1 MTLALMNQE
10 KARFNQMM
18 IDAMH
23 EKDEK
28 KYMEAMD
35 GLCNVI
41 EQSVLEKA
49 REIADTYD
57 QQVLASRGVRQL
69 TSKEKKYYEKLIE
82 AFRSDN
88 PKQALTNPE
97 LVMPETVVDAVF
109 EDLQTQHPLL
119 SHLSFTNTRG
129 AIKFLF
135 STNDFQKA
143 VWGKLNAEITEEIEA
158 SFTEIDMTLMKLSAF
173 IPVCEAMLDL
183 GPVWLDS
190 YVRQILYEALANG
203 LEDGIINN
211 LNTTT
216 GPVGMIADMTTGSG
230 GVGTAT
236 FTAKTATSITDLQ
249 PATLGAQLA
258 KLAVDAAGK
267 ARAIRDVI
275 LIVNPTDY
283 LTKVFPATT
292 VMGGDGTYRNDV
304 LAYPMTVI
312 QSAAVASGKAV
323 LGLGYKYFMG
333 IGMDSRA
340 GRIEYSDEFKWLDDE
355 RVYKIKLYANGM
367 PMDNN
372 AFQYLDISGL
382 KPAAVRVTIEN
393 DEAITTTVEGTVT
406 TQAAS

>member
-41 EQSVLEKA
+41 EQNVLEKA
-49 REIADTYD
+49 REIADTHD

-97 LVMPETVVDAVF
+97 LVMPETVVDSVF

-143 VWGKLNAEITEEIEA
+143 VWGKLCAEITEEIEA

-183 GPVWLDS
+183 GPVWLDN

-382 KPAAVRVTIEN
+382 KPAAVRVMIEN
-393 DEAITTTVEGTVT
+393 DEAIITTVEGTVT

>member
-41 EQSVLEKA
+41 EQNVLEKA
-49 REIADTYD
+49 REIADTHD

-97 LVMPETVVDAVF
+97 LVMPETVVDSVF

-143 VWGKLNAEITEEIEA
+143 VWGKLCAEITEEIEA

-382 KPAAVRVTIEN
+382 KPAAVRVMIEN
-393 DEAITTTVEGTVT
+393 DEAIITTVEGTVT